1 MKFFLFLTLRNSK
14 FFWPLSFKSTVNA
27 LYCARSVACV
37 DSIGLFRPAVSS
49 FCKHARRPSRRAR
62 CKRRKSTPLPWHHV
76 CVWTKSIY
84 TLTFQNFYQ
93 ALLGNALL
101 EEKEKEK
108 EIKVEGGGSLPL
120 SPLSSRK
127 KAWDCPYPLLR
138 RPPICHSAGAVPP
151 PSSLLPFPP
160 APRTPGTHH
169 TLPRGTYGLE
179 SSAASHDKPKHS
191 PDATAKPPRSAAT
204 ANVSVAQCIAHR
216 ASTPESHWPQINPRG
231 RYAGL
236 QTPHC
241 CSCAGPHAP
250 GRRQSPFQ
258 RCLCRTRRRGSRGQR
273 RVTYERT
280 RVIKP

>member
-1 MKFFLFLTLRNSK
+1 MHLLPVSPGPSVLLRSFCRLRRQHWPFPARRLLFLQARQASVSPR
-14 FFWPLSFKSTVNA
+14 PLQAPQVDPASLAPRVCMDKKYIHTDFSEFLPGATWQ
-27 LYCARSVACV
+27 RVAGGEGEGEG
-37 DSIGLFRPAVSS
+37 D
-49 FCKHARRPSRRAR
+49 
-62 CKRRKSTPLPWHHV
+62 
-76 CVWTKSIY
+76 
-84 TLTFQNFYQ
+84 Q
-93 ALLGNALL
+93 
-101 EEKEKEK
+101 
-108 EIKVEGGGSLPL
+108 GGGGGL
-120 SPLSSRK
+120 SPSLTSLIK
-127 KAWDCPYPLLR
+127 KESVGLPIPTATA
-138 RPPICHSAGAVPP
+138 PPNLPQRWCCA
-151 PSSLLPFPP
+151 SSLLPFPP

-236 QTPHC
+236 QTPPC